1 MPRAVLVLVL
11 ASFLIFTLC
20 CGSDLEV
27 VAADIEP
34 SSVNLIGIGAT
45 QQIRVLAKY
54 SDGREPEDVTLRS
67 TFQIELPSGAP
78 FAPEGAITIN
88 ASGLLMAMDG
98 ACTWTKGG
106 TEDDPTYGTN
116 PYKLIATYEN
126 HQAISFVSIASIVN
140 CEFPDPQNAS
150 KVKVVVNTAN

>member
-1 MPRAVLVLVL
+1 MPRAVLVFVI
-11 ASFLIFTLC
+11 ATFLLFTLG
-20 CGSDLEV
+20 CGSGLEV
-27 VAADIEP
+27 VATDIEP

-67 TFQIELPSGAP
+67 TFQIELPSGSAIG
-78 FAPEGAITIN
+78 PEGAITIN
-88 ASGLLMAMDG
+88 ASGLLMAIDG

-106 TEDDPTYGTN
+106 TEEDPTYGTY

-126 HQAISFVSIASIVN
+126 HQAVSFVSIASIVN
-140 CEFPDPQNAS
+140 CEFPDPENAS
-150 KVKVVVNTAN
+150 KVKIVRYTN